1 MYTVT
6 YKLLRPLLFLI
17 SAEKAHRLTLKG
29 LKTASKI
36 GLLSLST
43 KKIDCKTT
51 EVMGIQFPNQVG
63 LAAGLDKN
71 GDYLEALSQLGF
83 GFVEIGTITPRPQS
97 GNPLPRLF
105 RLPKANAIINRM
117 GFNNLGI
124 HHLLQQVHKVRDAGH
139 MGIIGINIGKNFDTK
154 VENAV
159 DDYLICLRESYALA
173 DYITINISSPNTPG
187 LRDLQYGDEL
197 NNLLATLK
205 KEQLRLSYE
214 QNKYVPLAVKVAPD
228 LSEEEVAFIAA
239 TLLKNDIDGLIATNT
254 TLSRDAVKGLQHGD
268 EAGGLS
274 GEPVRELSTT
284 IISQFAALL
293 GDKIPIIGVGGIAS
307 GEDAVDKIKA
317 GAKLVQ
323 VYSAL
328 IYQGPALVTECSQAI
343 KTYTEEKDA
352 K

>member
-1 MYTVT
+1 VYTVA
-6 YKLLRPLLFLI
+6 YKLLRPILFLF
-17 SAEKAHRLTLKG
+17 SAEKAHHLTLNG
-29 LKTASKI
+29 LKIASKI
-36 GLLSLST
+36 GLLRLST
-43 KKIDCKTT
+43 KKISSKATT
-51 EVMGIQFPNQVG
+51 VMGIQFPNQVG

-71 GDYLEALSQLGF
+71 GDYLVELSQLGF
-83 GFVEIGTITPRPQS
+83 GFVEIGTITPRPQD

-105 RLPKANAIINRM
+105 RLPQARAIINRM

-124 HHLLQQVHKVRDAGH
+124 QHLLKQVKKAREAGH
-139 MGIIGINIGKNFDTK
+139 KGVIGINIGKNFDTD

-159 DDYLICLRESYALA
+159 DDYLICLREAYAFA

-197 NNLLATLK
+197 NQLLSTLK
-205 KEQLRLSYE
+205 QAQLSLAKTHD
-214 QNKYVPLAVKVAPD
+214 KYVPLAVKVAPD
-228 LSEEEVAFIAA
+228 LSSDEVVFIAE
-239 TLLKNDIDGLIATNT
+239 TLLNNKIDGLIATNT
-254 TLSRDAVKGLQHGD
+254 TLSRDAVKDLQYGD

-274 GEPVRELSTT
+274 GEPVRDLSTA
-284 IISQFAALL
+284 IITQFANIL

-307 GEDAVDKIKA
+307 GDDAVDKIKA

-343 KTYTEEKDA
+343 ANYTKND

>member
-1 MYTVT
+1 MYTIA
-6 YKLLRPLLFLI
+6 YKVLRPLLFLF
-17 SAEKAHRLTLKG
+17 SAEKAHHLTLNS
-29 LKTASKI
+29 LKVASKV
-36 GLLSLST
+36 GLLRLFTKNLS
-43 KKIDCKTT
+43 CKATT
-51 EVMGIQFPNQVG
+51 VMGIQFPNQVG

-71 GDYLEALSQLGF
+71 GDYLAELSQLGF
-83 GFVEIGTITPRPQS
+83 GFIEIGTITPRPQA

-124 HHLLQQVHKVRDAGH
+124 QHLLEQVKKVRKAGH
-139 MGIIGINIGKNFDTK
+139 KGIIGINIGKNFDTK

-159 DDYLICLRESYALA
+159 DDYLICLREAYALA

-197 NNLLATLK
+197 NKLLSTLK
-205 KEQLRLSYE
+205 QEQLSLAE
-214 QNKYVPLAVKVAPD
+214 KQDKYVPLAVKVAPD
-228 LSEEEVAFIAA
+228 LSSDEVIFIAE
-239 TLLKNDIDGLIATNT
+239 TLLNNKIDGLIATNT
-254 TLSRDAVKGLQHGD
+254 TLSRDAVKDLPHGD

-274 GEPVRELSTT
+274 GEPVRDLSTA
-284 IISQFAALL
+284 IIFQFAKIL

-328 IYQGPALVTECSQAI
+328 IYQGPALVTECVQA
-343 KTYTEEKDA
+343 TSNYTKNEK
-352 K
+352 

>member
-1 MYTVT
+1 VY
-6 YKLLRPLLFLI
+6 YKLLRPVLFLF
-17 SAEKAHRLTLKG
+17 SAEKAHHLTLNG
-29 LKTASKI
+29 LKLASKV
-36 GLLSLST
+36 GLLKLST
-43 KKIDCKTT
+43 KKVSSSPTT
-51 EVMGIQFPNQVG
+51 VMGIEFPNQVG

-71 GDYLEALSQLGF
+71 GDYLVELSQLGF
-83 GFVEIGTITPRPQS
+83 GFVEIGTITPRPQD

-105 RLPKANAIINRM
+105 RLPKAHAIINRM

-124 HHLLQQVHKVRDAGH
+124 QHLLTQVKKAREAGH
-139 MGIIGINIGKNFDTK
+139 KGIIGINIGKNFDTK

-159 DDYLICLRESYALA
+159 DDYLICLREAYAFA

-197 NNLLATLK
+197 NTLLSALK
-205 KEQLRLSYE
+205 KEQLSLAE
-214 QNKYVPLAVKVAPD
+214 KQNRYVPLAVKVAPD
-228 LSEEEVAFIAA
+228 LSLDEVVFIAE
-239 TLLKNDIDGLIATNT
+239 TLLKNNIDAVIATNT
-254 TLSRDAVKGLQHGD
+254 TLSRDAVKELQYGD

-274 GEPVRELSTT
+274 GEPVRDLSMA
-284 IISQFAALL
+284 IIFQFSQIL

-328 IYQGPALVTECSQAI
+328 IYQGPALVTECSQALAD
-343 KTYTEEKDA
+343 YEKSNNEA
-352 K
+352 